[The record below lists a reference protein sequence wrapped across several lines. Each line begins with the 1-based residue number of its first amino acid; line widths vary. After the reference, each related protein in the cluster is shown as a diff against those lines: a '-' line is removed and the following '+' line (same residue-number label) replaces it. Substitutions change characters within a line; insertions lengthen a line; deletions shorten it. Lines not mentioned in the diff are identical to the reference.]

1 MDLCTLWE
9 HTALGSCWE
18 NTQVITLSLTWLS
31 CPVSLRRAFTGGD
44 LVQVCSSTMLSAAA
58 ASHGKAQLHPGWWA
72 VRADLPE
79 VAGLAT
85 FLLTSAFL
93 LPRVPG
99 AVVIAAPG

>member
-1 MDLCTLWE
+1 
-9 HTALGSCWE
+9 
-18 NTQVITLSLTWLS
+18 
-31 CPVSLRRAFTGGD
+31 
-44 LVQVCSSTMLSAAA
+44 MLSAAA

>member
-1 MDLCTLWE
+1 
-9 HTALGSCWE
+9 
-18 NTQVITLSLTWLS
+18 
-31 CPVSLRRAFTGGD
+31 
-44 LVQVCSSTMLSAAA
+44 MLSAAA

-99 AVVIAAPG
+99 AVVITVPGRSPAGQAHVTGRWLGALGPLGP